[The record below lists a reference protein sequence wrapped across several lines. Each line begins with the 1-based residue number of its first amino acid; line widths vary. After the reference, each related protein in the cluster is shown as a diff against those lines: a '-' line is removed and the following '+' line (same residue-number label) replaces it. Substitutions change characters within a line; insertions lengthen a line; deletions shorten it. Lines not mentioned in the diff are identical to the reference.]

1 MRARVLLAPAVLL
14 SLALAGC
21 TGADVGPGSPPA
33 QDAVAAPPDANTAGT
48 VGASAEEG
56 LDVGNS
62 RPVVSYDGLMVRRRV
77 VIAVNSEIDA
87 DLAGLRA
94 KLEAAAAPRGLALT
108 DISPDVL
115 EPAVLDEVMPELI
128 VALPAAATLEDGRA
142 VAGQAAGED
151 TVKLGAEGFH
161 VLQTLVHDLCFTIP
175 ADDPAALAAAVE
187 TEGILSDA
195 LGSYGVTADDG
206 KLSVS
211 YTGPLLADN
220 IVESVR
226 EGLARPAHTTASA
239 VTVEPESMD
248 GTGVDME
255 TEPPWTAEAQRGAH
269 TTAHG

>member
-1 MRARVLLAPAVLL
+1 MKAKLLLAPAVLL
-14 SLALAGC
+14 SVALAGC
-21 TGADVGPGSPPA
+21 TGTEVSPNSPPA
-33 QDAVAAPPDANTAGT
+33 QDAAVAPQGNSTADT
-48 VGASAEEG
+48 VGAQAEEG

-77 VIAVNSEIDA
+77 VIAVNSEMDA
-87 DLAGLRA
+87 DLSGLRT
-94 KLEAAAAPRGLALT
+94 KLEAAAAPRGLALA

-115 EPAVLDEVMPELI
+115 EPAVLDEVIPELI

-142 VAGQAAGED
+142 LVAQASGED

-161 VLQTLVHDLCFTIP
+161 VLQTLVHDVRFTIP

-187 TEGILSDA
+187 REGILSDA
-195 LGSYGVTADDG
+195 LGNYRTTAANG

-226 EGLARPAHTTASA
+226 DGIARPAHTMASA
-239 VTVEPESMD
+239 VVVEPESTD
-248 GTGVDME
+248 GTGVDMA
-255 TEPPWTAEAQRGAH
+255 TEPPWTSEATPEAH

>member
-1 MRARVLLAPAVLL
+1 MKAKVLLTTTALL

-21 TGADVGPGSPPA
+21 TGADVSPGSPPA
-33 QDAVAAPPDANTAGT
+33 QDAVVAPPDANTAGT

-128 VALPAAATLEDGRA
+128 VALPAAATLKDGRA

-151 TVKLGAEGFH
+151 TVRLGAEGFH

-195 LGSYGVTADDG
+195 LGNYGVTADDG

-220 IVESVR
+220 VVESVR

-239 VTVEPESMD
+239 VTVEPESTD

-255 TEPPWTAEAQRGAH
+255 TEPPWAPEAQRQAH
-269 TTAHG
+269 ATAHG